1 MSELVALPMF
11 PLSGVHFPGQDV
23 PLHVFEPRYR
33 ALVDDV
39 LAGNQEFGTA
49 LISGGCEVGGGDRRT
64 GVGTLLKVQ
73 LAAPFEDGRWLLVTR
88 GVERIRIVSWL
99 DDDPYPR
106 ALVDLSPSA
115 PADDVGDL
123 LGRAA
128 AAVRRLRMV
137 LSEFEEGPCCSIDLN
152 LGDDPTE
159 ASWVL
164 CALAP
169 LTMLDQQQLLEE
181 SDPTRRLDHLIE
193 LCRLRIADLE
203 AMHHLGGST

>member
-88 GVERIRIVSWL
+88 GIERIRIVSWL

-128 AAVRRLRMV
+128 RHQMTLMQEQHVV
-137 LSEFEEGPCCSIDLN
+137 GDLAH
-152 LGDDPTE
+152 DPGI
-159 ASWVL
+159 VFNH
-164 CALAP
+164 
-169 LTMLDQQQLLEE
+169 QQRHAFGL
-181 SDPTRRLDHLIE
+181 
-193 LCRLRIADLE
+193 
-203 AMHHLGGST
+203 